1 MKGGS
6 KTSKSKVDEASSAGG
21 TTLIEV
27 KALEAMT
34 SNTQVEKKELREK
47 KRETSVSER
56 RSFIEIPDN
65 SVVKAEVRRE

>member
-6 KTSKSKVDEASSAGG
+6 KTSQSKVDKASSAGE

-34 SNTQVEKKELREK
+34 SNTQVEKKELRQK
-47 KRETSVSER
+47 KRDTSVSDDEG
-56 RSFIEIPDN
+56 FIEISDK
-65 SVVKAEVRRE
+65 SVGREEVRIE